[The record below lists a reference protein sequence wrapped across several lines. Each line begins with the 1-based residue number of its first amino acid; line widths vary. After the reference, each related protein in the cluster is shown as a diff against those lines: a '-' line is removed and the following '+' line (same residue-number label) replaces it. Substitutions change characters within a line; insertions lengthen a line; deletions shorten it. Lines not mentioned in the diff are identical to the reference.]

1 MSYNEVEAREIASA
15 MDMDI
20 YHIFFFKKSPTWTP
34 DESPEL
40 AALQES
46 HLANLHRL
54 GDLGKLVLNGPL
66 LDSFATSGEL
76 RGIGVLKTETIA
88 EARKL
93 LDTDP
98 MVQAGRLIYE
108 VHAWM
113 IGKDILP

>member
-1 MSYNEVEAREIASA
+1 MSYNESEAWEIASA
-15 MDMDI
+15 MDLTI

-54 GDLGKLVLNGPL
+54 SDMGKLVLNGPL

-76 RGIGVLKTETIA
+76 RGIGVLKTETIT
-88 EARKL
+88 EAREL

-98 MVQAGRLIYE
+98 MVKAGRLIYE

-113 IGKDILP
+113 VGKGILP